1 MQKAQLA
8 QPSLPQAKTQE
19 PPKPKKLGVNE
30 NTLEFV
36 GYVGLYRA
44 DITQDEINE
53 WKPGCLRGLGVTNA
67 KALMTKHPY
76 KEELVA
82 RLQLEY
88 ISECKDD
95 NGVTVGGFVSAM
107 VIDACYKKAVCALDN
122 LRLAQYRVM
131 LKDDHP
137 HPDV

>member
-30 NTLEFV
+30 NTLGFV
-36 GYVGLYRA
+36 GYVGIYRT

-53 WKPGCLRGLGVTNA
+53 WKPGCLRGLGITNA
-67 KALMTKHPY
+67 KTLMFKHPY
-76 KEELVA
+76 KEEIVA

-88 ISECKDD
+88 ISDWKGD
-95 NGVTVGGFVSAM
+95 NGAMVGPM

>member
-19 PPKPKKLGVNE
+19 PPKPKKLGVTE
-30 NTLEFV
+30 DTLEFI
-36 GYVGLYRA
+36 GYVSLYRA
-44 DITQDEINE
+44 DITQNEINE
-53 WKPGCLRGLGVTNA
+53 WKPGCLRGLGVTMA
-67 KALMTKHPY
+67 KPIMVKHPY
-76 KEELVA
+76 KEEVVK
-82 RLQLEY
+82 RLQLEF
-88 ISECKDD
+88 INDWKGD
-95 NGVTVGGFVSAM
+95 NHTNGIVGALVQDS
-107 VIDACYKKAVCALDN
+107 CYKKAVCVLDN